1 MATTNITAEQ
11 LAKLR
16 KIDELAREASARLD
30 ELMVGVRTGSDARLE
45 LEQALWGLGYAREYL
60 DLSPEAKRQPS

>member
-1 MATTNITAEQ
+1 MATANITADQ

-16 KIDELAREASARLD
+16 RIEDLTREAAAELG
-30 ELMVGVRTGSDARLE
+30 ELMVGIHTDSDVRLE

-60 DLSPEAKRQPS
+60 DLSPEAKEASL